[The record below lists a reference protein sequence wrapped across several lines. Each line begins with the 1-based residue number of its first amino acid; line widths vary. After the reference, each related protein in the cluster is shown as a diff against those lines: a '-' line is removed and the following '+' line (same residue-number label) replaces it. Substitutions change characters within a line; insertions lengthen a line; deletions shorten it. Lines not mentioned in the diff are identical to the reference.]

1 MSPDL
6 TTSRPLQETPY
17 MFQRLERVKERL
29 YTDALQYSLDAPQR
43 AWYLRTTAEY
53 LAEHL
58 LETYRRRVEE
68 ASHATGLDTLA
79 SPIRP
84 YLTVT
89 TNPYGH
95 TTVQLDLDTS
105 TTERVITLLAK
116 SLGTSDQDPTWEKL
130 ARRLAIDLST
140 WGLEQ
145 LGYEVGAEAI
155 AAMSEDAFDTAL
167 LTYAWPADP
176 TPLQDR
182 VHHFLTLTAQR
193 AAFDIATTIAT
204 RAPTLEVLEH
214 LLGFRQIAPSTAS
227 LQPLL
232 REEHLTVLSAAH
244 YQAVR
249 EALAKNTFQHLDG
262 FPWPTALVATGPAR
276 GHAQLR
282 PVLFDTQP
290 LMPPEE
296 VEAWAQRMW
305 RQREELSDLDADAL
319 DILSALWLYQARTP
333 HDDAVA
339 DVTDLLAMRGLQA
352 KRSGQGRRGGYEPEQ
367 RMAMLQAMSHIQN
380 LWLTMTSIEV
390 YEERSIPLGARRRKP
405 TQQAIQS
412 RAFTITDLFG
422 QIRLDGGLDV
432 EKFIFRPGKVLAHF
446 LFGPGRQSAML
457 SAKALAYDP
466 YRQKWEKRLARYLS
480 YQWRCRA
487 HNGDYL
493 QPFRVVTLLDAT
505 GAELDRRDPARTRT
519 RLEKALDTL
528 LQDRVIAAWQYDRWE
543 ESLVTRRGWAPHWLQ
558 ATILIEPPES
568 IRVTYQRLTR
578 YEAPARPALPVPTSL
593 GERLKRHR
601 KALGLTQL
609 QAAEQLG
616 ISPSYLNRLEQGNRG
631 KKPSPGVQRA
641 IDTWLGAHPVPQTP
655 GETPL
660 LS

>member
-1 MSPDL
+1 MSPDVS
-6 TTSRPLQETPY
+6 TPPSRRETPY
-17 MFQRLERVKERL
+17 VFQRLERVKERL
-29 YTDALQYSLDAPQR
+29 YADALHHSLDAPQR
-43 AWYLRTTAEY
+43 AWYVRTTAEY

-58 LETYRRRVEE
+58 LETYRRRIEE
-68 ASHATGLDTLA
+68 ASHAIGLDALA
-79 SPIRP
+79 SPIGP
-84 YLTVT
+84 FLTVT
-89 TNPYGH
+89 SDPHGH
-95 TTVQLDLDTS
+95 PTIQIGLDTT
-105 TTERVITLLAK
+105 TTERVVATLAK
-116 SLGTSDQDPTWEKL
+116 SLGASDQDPTWDQL

-145 LGYEVGAEAI
+145 LGYDMGADAI
-155 AAMSEDAFDTAL
+155 AAMSEAVFDAAL

-182 VHHFLTLTAQR
+182 VRHFLTLTAQR
-193 AAFDIATTIAT
+193 AAFDIATTIAA
-204 RAPTLEVLEH
+204 RAPALEVLEH

-282 PVLFDTQP
+282 PVLFDTHP

-333 HDDAVA
+333 HDDAIADVA
-339 DVTDLLAMRGLQA
+339 DLLTMRGLQA

-367 RMAMLQAMSHIQN
+367 RTAMLQAMAHIQN
-380 LWLTMTSIEV
+380 LWLTMTAIEV
-390 YEERSIPLGARRRKP
+390 YEERGMPLGARRRKP

-432 EKFIFRPGKVLAHF
+432 EKFIFRPGKVFAHF

-487 HNGDYL
+487 HHGDYL
-493 QPFRVVTLLDAT
+493 QPFRVVTLLDAA
-505 GAELDRRDPARTRT
+505 GAELDRRDPARTRA

-543 ESLVTRRGWAPHWLQ
+543 ESLVTRHGWASHWLQ
-558 ATILIEPPES
+558 ATLLIESPES
-568 IRVTYQRLTR
+568 IRATYQHLAR
-578 YEAPARPALPVPTSL
+578 YEAPVHAALPAPARV
-593 GERLKRHR
+593 GERLKHHR
-601 KALGLTQL
+601 KTIGLTQL

-631 KKPSPGVQRA
+631 KKPSPVVQRT
-641 IDTWLGAHPVPQTP
+641 IETWLGAHPVPRTL
-655 GETPL
+655 EEKAL
-660 LS
+660 

>member
-95 TTVQLDLDTS
+95 TTVQIDLDTS
-105 TTERVITLLAK
+105 ATERVVTLLAK

-155 AAMSEDAFDTAL
+155 AAMSENAFDTAL

-232 REEHLTVLSAAH
+232 REEHLTVR
-244 YQAVR
+244 V
-249 EALAKNTFQHLDG
+249 
-262 FPWPTALVATGPAR
+262 
-276 GHAQLR
+276 
-282 PVLFDTQP
+282 P
-290 LMPPEE
+290 L
-296 VEAWAQRMW
+296 
-305 RQREELSDLDADAL
+305 
-319 DILSALWLYQARTP
+319 T
-333 HDDAVA
+333 
-339 DVTDLLAMRGLQA
+339 
-352 KRSGQGRRGGYEPEQ
+352 
-367 RMAMLQAMSHIQN
+367 
-380 LWLTMTSIEV
+380 
-390 YEERSIPLGARRRKP
+390 
-405 TQQAIQS
+405 
-412 RAFTITDLFG
+412 
-422 QIRLDGGLDV
+422 
-432 EKFIFRPGKVLAHF
+432 
-446 LFGPGRQSAML
+446 
-457 SAKALAYDP
+457 
-466 YRQKWEKRLARYLS
+466 
-480 YQWRCRA
+480 
-487 HNGDYL
+487 
-493 QPFRVVTLLDAT
+493 
-505 GAELDRRDPARTRT
+505 
-519 RLEKALDTL
+519 
-528 LQDRVIAAWQYDRWE
+528 
-543 ESLVTRRGWAPHWLQ
+543 TRRYGRPLPK
-558 ATILIEPPES
+558 IELF
-568 IRVTYQRLTR
+568 RN
-578 YEAPARPALPVPTSL
+578 
-593 GERLKRHR
+593 KR
-601 KALGLTQL
+601 
-609 QAAEQLG
+609 
-616 ISPSYLNRLEQGNRG
+616 
-631 KKPSPGVQRA
+631 
-641 IDTWLGAHPVPQTP
+641 
-655 GETPL
+655 
-660 LS
+660 

>member
-1 MSPDL
+1 V
-6 TTSRPLQETPY
+6 
-17 MFQRLERVKERL
+17 FQRLERVKERL
-29 YTDALQYSLDAPQR
+29 YADALHHSLDAPQR

-58 LETYRRRVEE
+58 LETYRRRMEE
-68 ASHATGLDTLA
+68 ASHAIGLDALA
-79 SPIRP
+79 SPIGP
-84 YLTVT
+84 FLTVT
-89 TNPYGH
+89 SDPHGH
-95 TTVQLDLDTS
+95 PTVQIGLDAT
-105 TTERVITLLAK
+105 TTERVVATLAK
-116 SLGTSDQDPTWEKL
+116 SLGASDQDPTWDQL

-145 LGYEVGAEAI
+145 LGYDMGADAI
-155 AAMSEDAFDTAL
+155 AAMSEAAFDAAL

-182 VHHFLTLTAQR
+182 VRHFLTLTAQR
-193 AAFDIATTIAT
+193 AAFDIATTVAA
-204 RAPTLEVLEH
+204 RAPALEVLEH

-282 PVLFDTQP
+282 PVLFDTHP

-333 HDDAVA
+333 HDDAIADVA
-339 DVTDLLAMRGLQA
+339 DLLTMRGLQA

-367 RMAMLQAMSHIQN
+367 RTAMLQAMAHIQN
-380 LWLTMTSIEV
+380 LWLTMTAIEV
-390 YEERSIPLGARRRKP
+390 YEERGMPLGARRRKP

-432 EKFIFRPGKVLAHF
+432 EKFIFRPGKVFAHF

-493 QPFRVVTLLDAT
+493 QPFRVATLLDAA
-505 GAELDRRDPARTRT
+505 GAELDRRDPARTRA

-543 ESLVTRRGWAPHWLQ
+543 ESLVTRHGWASHWLQ
-558 ATILIEPPES
+558 ATLLIESPES
-568 IRVTYQRLTR
+568 IRTTYQHLARH
-578 YEAPARPALPVPTSL
+578 EAPAHAALPAPTSV
-593 GERLKRHR
+593 GERLKHHR
-601 KALGLTQL
+601 KTLGLTQL

-631 KKPSPGVQRA
+631 KKPSSAVQRT
-641 IDTWLGAHPVPQTP
+641 IETWLGAYPAPRTSG
-655 GETPL
+655 GETL
-660 LS
+660 